1 MGGAI
6 GTALVTG
13 ASSGIGLDL
22 CRLLARDGARL
33 VMSAANEERL
43 RRAAGWVRQDAP
55 NAEIMV
61 VPADL
66 GRAGAATTLHA
77 RAVDEAGPIDFL
89 VNNAGIGSA
98 GPFAEGDL
106 AKALEILQVNVTSLV
121 ELTHPC
127 LGEMLARN
135 RGRILN
141 VASMAGFLPG
151 PLMSVYYASKAFVL
165 SFSEALAEEVGGTGV
180 SVTTL
185 CPGPTTT
192 GFQKRA
198 GLAPMRSQKSRW
210 VMASA
215 RVAAAGYRG
224 ALAGRRIVIPGVA
237 NRLLIQTLR
246 VMPRSVVTAAV
257 RRAHQPIEAANR

>member
-1 MGGAI
+1 MGGII

-43 RRAAGWVRQDAP
+43 RRAAGWVRQEAP
-55 NAEIMV
+55 HAEVMV
-61 VPADL
+61 ASADL
-66 GRAGAATTLHA
+66 GRAGAATALYA
-77 RAVDEAGPIDFL
+77 RAIDEAGAIDFL
-89 VNNAGIGSA
+89 INNAGIGIA
-98 GPFAEGDL
+98 GPFAGTDL
-106 AKALEILQVNVTSLV
+106 SRALDVLQVNMTSLV

-127 LGEMLARN
+127 LRGMLERR

-151 PLMSVYYASKAFVL
+151 PLMAVYYASKAFVL
-165 SFSEALAEEVGGTGV
+165 SFSEALAEEAGGTGV
-180 SVTTL
+180 TVTAL

-192 GFQKRA
+192 GFQRRA
-198 GLAPMRSQKSRW
+198 GLAPTRSQNSRW
-210 VMASA
+210 VMPSA
-215 RVAAAGYRG
+215 PVAAAGYRG

-237 NRLLIQTLR
+237 NRAMIQTLR
-246 VMPRSVVTAAV
+246 LLPRAAVTAAV
-257 RRAHQPIEAANR
+257 RRAHRPILAS